1 MLRVGLLIS
10 VFSTELKFLLPR
22 VSTHGVSLWK
32 LSAKSMEPI
41 LIYTSIKKRDVSLS
55 RRNDS
60 FKLAV
65 FVYDSF
71 KVPHSGRGDSTSAAW
86 ILEEWGELIASNLVK
101 IQCWLCF
108 YTIAI
113 HSRDRA
119 AWASCMGCFFIGREM
134 NWRRHGIFYPSLYLF
149 TLSTL
154 LNKYIR

>member
-1 MLRVGLLIS
+1 MLRVRLPSSLS
-10 VFSTELKFLLPR
+10 WAELKSLLSHLSIH
-22 VSTHGVSLWK
+22 VASLWK
-32 LSAKSMEPI
+32 LSAKSIEPI
-41 LIYTSIKKRDVSLS
+41 LIYASIKKRDASLS
-55 RRNDS
+55 RWNDS

-71 KVPHSGRGDSTSAAW
+71 KVPCSGRGDRTSAAQ
-86 ILEEWGELIASNLVK
+86 ILEERGELIASNLVK
-101 IQCWLCF
+101 IQCRLRF

-119 AWASCMGCFFIGREM
+119 AWAPCMGCFFIGREM
-134 NWRRHGIFYPSLYLF
+134 NWHRHGIFYPSLSLF